1 MKILKTTPLLCVNSI
16 EQSLAFWVDTVGY
29 KKTVE
34 VPHDGKLGFAIL
46 HKGES
51 EIMLQTHASLAED
64 VPAVAQV
71 VPVGAVL
78 LYTEV
83 DSVAEAIGLSR
94 GSQLLV
100 PPRTTFYGSQEIFI
114 RNPDGYVIAYS
125 QAAE

>member
-1 MKILKTTPLLCVNSI
+1 MKILKTTPLLCVSSI
-16 EQSLAFWVDTVGY
+16 EQSVGFWIDKLGY

-51 EIMLQTHASLAED
+51 EIMLQTHASLSED
-64 VPAVAQV
+64 IPAVAQL
-71 VPVGAVL
+71 VPVGATL

-83 DSVAEAIGLSR
+83 DSIAEAQAHVQAT
-94 GSQLLV
+94 QLLV
-100 PPRTTFYGSQEIFI
+100 PLRTTFYGSQEIFI
-114 RNPDGYVIAYS
+114 RNPDGFVIAYS